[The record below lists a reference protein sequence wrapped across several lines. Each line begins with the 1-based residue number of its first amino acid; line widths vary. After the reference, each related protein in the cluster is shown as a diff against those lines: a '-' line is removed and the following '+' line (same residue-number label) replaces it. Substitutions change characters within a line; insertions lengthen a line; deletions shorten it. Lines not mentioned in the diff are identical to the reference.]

1 MSQFFIGKFATKL
14 GYPKPERSEIMT
26 ENPNV
31 QRNNLNKKEL
41 SIEQRKHKEQNEHRK
56 FEEMSD
62 KKLDGPNRPAE

>member
-1 MSQFFIGKFATKL
+1 M
-14 GYPKPERSEIMT
+14 PE
-26 ENPNV
+26 NQNV

-56 FEEMSD
+56 FEELSH